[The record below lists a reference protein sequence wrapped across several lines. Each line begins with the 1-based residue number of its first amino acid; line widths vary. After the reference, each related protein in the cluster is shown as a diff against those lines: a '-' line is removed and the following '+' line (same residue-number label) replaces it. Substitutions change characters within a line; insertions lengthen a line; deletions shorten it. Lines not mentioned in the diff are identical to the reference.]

1 MQMISSLP
9 METAIASQTIIQ
21 KAAADILVRMDFNLL
36 CIVIEVVA
44 GEISADGGRVALK
57 ENV

>member
-1 MQMISSLP
+1 MISSLP